1 MVIRRLDEN
10 GRLCERGCWS
20 HGRFWLL
27 RGIHE
32 GEVLGWI
39 LGKEGLHGLDMSSS
53 IAVRAIRLKSVL
65 NAQRMLS

>member
-1 MVIRRLDEN
+1 MR
-10 GRLCERGCWS
+10 S

-27 RGIHE
+27 WGIHG

-53 IAVRAIRLKSVL
+53 IGVRAIRLKSVL